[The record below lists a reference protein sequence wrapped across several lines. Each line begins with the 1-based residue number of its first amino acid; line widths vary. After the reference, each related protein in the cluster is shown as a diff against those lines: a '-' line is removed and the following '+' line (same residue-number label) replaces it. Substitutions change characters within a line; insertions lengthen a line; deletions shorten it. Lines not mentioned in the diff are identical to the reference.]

1 MKWQKLWDAETSAWY
16 YESADGVTQWEEP
29 VDGVID
35 NTYSDGLNEEQAQN
49 LAEAWMEVIDEG
61 SGHKYYYNTVSHA
74 STWTNPTP
82 NKIKFEEGEENDEV
96 FAGDRMVN
104 ILDADDSID
113 GLMQVAAMKLNSFF
127 EKDESKTPIVVISS
141 GGTTVPLE
149 KTQFVS
155 LITSVVGRE
164 GASSCEAFLRKGF
177 KVIYLYRVGSTMPFC
192 QTFRQNVV
200 KICGS

>member
-16 YESADGVTQWEEP
+16 YESTDGVTQWEEP

-35 NTYSDGLNEEQAQN
+35 YTYSDGLHEEQAQN

-74 STWTNPTP
+74 STWINPTP
-82 NKIKFEEGEENDEV
+82 HKIKFEGGEENDEV

-104 ILDADDSID
+104 LLDADDSID
-113 GLMQVAAMKLNSFF
+113 GLMQVATMKLNSFF

-141 GGTTVPLE
+141 EELP
-149 KTQFVS
+149 
-155 LITSVVGRE
+155 
-164 GASSCEAFLRKGF
+164 
-177 KVIYLYRVGSTMPFC
+177 YR
-192 QTFRQNVV
+192 
-200 KICGS
+200 